1 MEAGAELRKHSV
13 HGTEGGTTMEVLTM
27 KERRNVLTESVFT
40 LIELLIVIAIIA
52 ILAALLLPALN
63 KARERARQISCTNNM
78 KQLGLCLGLYT
89 ADSDDV
95 MPGSHKNWQGMWYET
110 MSRYFPQKK
119 DGYYN
124 GTMLICPN
132 YRTNKNTP
140 TYACNEQ
147 RETDRPEYG
156 IFSLDF
162 LKTIRITRIKNSE
175 KLVSW
180 FDSDYWQAHI
190 SGIFISNGFTTTG
203 HGPFPA
209 RHGNYSN
216 YLFLGGN
223 VHNPSVL

>member
-1 MEAGAELRKHSV
+1 MR
-13 HGTEGGTTMEVLTM
+13 
-27 KERRNVLTESVFT
+27 KERRSVRAEYDFT

-180 FDSDYWQAHI
+180 FDSDYCRRIYRVSLSAMGLQRPGMARFRQGTGTI
-190 SGIFISNGFTTTG
+190 PTTCFWG
-203 HGPFPA
+203 A
-209 RHGNYSN
+209 MS
-216 YLFLGGN
+216 
-223 VHNPSVL
+223 NPSVL